1 MDRFL
6 QSGTRKKRSATEIL
20 TGSTAT
26 KRLKTL
32 ENPAPDKVFYSRPDK
47 HVKDPGFTVSRW
59 GSLDHDS
66 KHRGDIIPAGF
77 SVERTM
83 MFESTGT
90 YEYDAENIQFEVS
103 PHSITLK
110 LPKRICNCMHTVR
123 FRTRFDRVQNKMM
136 YAVKAGRAAAF
147 ETQDWQ
153 ASSTVAWNK
162 FCDQSSFYCKQYR
175 SFSGPKL
182 FGILSDEVQAH
193 LRNIGLK

>member
-1 MDRFL
+1 MAPNGAQWDLVVDCELTDCWNWKDISLVTLFSGWKAVKLLCESMDRFL

-83 MFESTGT
+83 TR
-90 YEYDAENIQFEVS
+90 YLWIWCREY
-103 PHSITLK
+103 
-110 LPKRICNCMHTVR
+110 TVR
-123 FRTRFDRVQNKMM
+123 SV
-136 YAVKAGRAAAF
+136 
-147 ETQDWQ
+147 
-153 ASSTVAWNK
+153 
-162 FCDQSSFYCKQYR
+162 SSFHHPQVAKTNLQLHAHS
-175 SFSGPKL
+175 SFSNT
-182 FGILSDEVQAH
+182 IW
-193 LRNIGLK
+193 